1 MFLFYFFKIF
11 ILFYFILA
19 ASGLS
24 CSTQDLSLWRGLLSS
39 CGAQA
44 PGHVGS
50 VVCGMQALSLR
61 RASSVVVAHGFSFPT
76 ARGILVPR
84 PGIKPASP
92 ALEGG
97 FFTTGR
103 QGSPLSYS
111 SLMTQGLL
119 LNENI

>member
-50 VVCGMQALSLR
+50 VVCGMQALSSFSELGLFFLVEIG
-61 RASSVVVAHGFSFPT
+61 RAHV
-76 ARGILVPR
+76 
-84 PGIKPASP
+84 
-92 ALEGG
+92 
-97 FFTTGR
+97 
-103 QGSPLSYS
+103 
-111 SLMTQGLL
+111 
-119 LNENI
+119 